1 MAKKFIIIGVSD
13 CRKQEFTRRI
23 QQIIAA
29 GNVFSGG
36 KRHHEIM
43 EEYLPKDSEWIDITV
58 PLDDVFNAY
67 DDCEE
72 VIVFASGDPLFF
84 GFANTIKNRIPD
96 ADITVY
102 PFLNSIQML
111 AKNFLLPYSSAKMVS
126 LTGRDWK
133 MFDAAL
139 IRGEKMMGVLTD
151 RHKTP
156 ATIARRMMDYGY
168 TNYKMYVGEMM
179 GNEHEERYRTFTID
193 EAAGITDLKHPNA
206 LILEMTE
213 ERKHPLGL
221 PEGEFALLDG
231 RAAMITKMPIRL
243 LTLSMLELESK
254 ASLWDVGFCTGS
266 VSIEAKLHFP
276 ELDVTSFEIREEGR
290 ELMAEN
296 SRRFGAPG
304 INAYIGDFM
313 TADLSQFPQ
322 PDAVFIGGHNGMLV
336 EMMER
341 ISEVI
346 KPGGV
351 IVFNS
356 VTDSSHQM
364 FIEGVLRNGLR
375 MLGETRIAVDSHNPI
390 RILKARK

>member
-276 ELDVTSFEIREEGR
+276 ELDVTSFEVREEGR

>member
-313 TADLSQFPQ
+313 TADLSQFPK